1 MRLFVAIELDDVA
14 RQAIL
19 AEQNRL
25 KPFFEG
31 SGRSSLRWV
40 KPEHIHLTLVFLGEL
55 RQDDGDKVIE
65 VMSEAIQHDRF
76 AIVFGGLGVFPP
88 RGLPRVLW
96 LGLQHGSRDLVAVQ
110 QRIIKRLGRLDAVA
124 QERERTFRP
133 HLTLARWRTSTGA
146 DRRTVLG
153 LNKPEGIAQLAVT
166 HVALIQSRLSS
177 AGPSYTA
184 LCRTKLAATGGG
196 PLQSQP

>member
-1 MRLFVAIELDDVA
+1 MRLFVAIELDDAA

-19 AEQNRL
+19 VEQNRL
-25 KPFFEG
+25 KHAFED

-40 KPEHIHLTLVFLGEL
+40 KPEHIHLTLVFLGEV
-55 RQDDGDKVIE
+55 RPEDGDKVIQ

-76 AIVFGGLGVFPP
+76 AIAFGGLGIFPP

-96 LGLQHGSRDLVAVQ
+96 LGLQHGIREIVAVQ
-110 QRIIKRLGRLDAVA
+110 QQVVERLGRVDVVD
-124 QERERTFRP
+124 QERDRTFRP

-166 HVALIQSRLSS
+166 HVALVQSRLSS

-184 LCRTKLAATGGG
+184 LCRSELAATGAG

>member
-1 MRLFVAIELDDVA
+1 VAFELDDAA

-19 AEQNRL
+19 VEQNRL
-25 KPFFEG
+25 KHAFED

-40 KPEHIHLTLVFLGEL
+40 KPEHIHLTLVFLGEV
-55 RQDDGDKVIE
+55 RPEDGDKVIQ

-76 AIVFGGLGVFPP
+76 AIAFGGLGIFPP

-96 LGLQHGSRDLVAVQ
+96 LGLQHGIREVVAVQ
-110 QRIIKRLGRLDAVA
+110 QQVVERLGRVGVVG
-124 QERERTFRP
+124 QERDRTFRP

-153 LNKPEGIAQLAVT
+153 LNKPEDIAQLAVT
-166 HVALIQSRLSS
+166 HVTLVQSRLSS

-184 LCRTKLAATGGG
+184 LCRTELAATGAG

>member
-1 MRLFVAIELDDVA
+1 MRLFVAIELDDAA
-14 RQAIL
+14 RQAIH

-25 KPFFEG
+25 KSAFDG

-55 RQDDGDKVIE
+55 RQDDGDKVIQ
-65 VMSEAIQHDRF
+65 VMREAFDHDRF
-76 AIVFGGLGVFPP
+76 VIAFGGLGVFPSH
-88 RGLPRVLW
+88 GLPRVLW
-96 LGLQHGSRDLVAVQ
+96 LGVQQGIREVGAVQ
-110 QRIIKRLGRLDAVA
+110 HTVCERLARLNVVV
-124 QERERTFRP
+124 QEREGTFRP
-133 HLTLARWRTSTGA
+133 HLTLARWRRSTGS

-153 LNKPEGIAQLAVT
+153 QNNPGSIAQLAVT
-166 HVALIQSRLSS
+166 QVALIQSRLSS

-184 LCRTKLAATGGG
+184 LCRTKLAATGAG

>member
-1 MRLFVAIELDDVA
+1 MRLFVAIELDDAA

-19 AEQNRL
+19 VEQNRL
-25 KPFFEG
+25 KRFFDG
-31 SGRSSLRWV
+31 SDRSSLRWV

-55 RQDDGDKVIE
+55 QQDDGDKVIQA
-65 VMSEAIQHDRF
+65 MSEAIQHDRF
-76 AIVFGGLGVFPP
+76 AIAFGGLDIFPP

-96 LGLQHGSRDLVAVQ
+96 LGLQHGIRDVVAVQ
-110 QRIIKRLGRLDAVA
+110 RQIVERLGRLDVVT

-153 LNKPEGIAQLAVT
+153 LNKPEGIAPLAVT
-166 HVALIQSRLSS
+166 QVALIQSRLSS

-184 LCRTKLAATGGG
+184 LCRTELAVTGAG

>member
-1 MRLFVAIELDDVA
+1 MRLFVAIELDDAA

-19 AEQNRL
+19 VEQNRL
-25 KPFFEG
+25 KHAFED

-40 KPEHIHLTLVFLGEL
+40 KPEHIHLTLVFLGEV
-55 RQDDGDKVIE
+55 RPEDGDKVIQ

-76 AIVFGGLGVFPP
+76 AIAFGGLGIFPP

-96 LGLQHGSRDLVAVQ
+96 LGLQHGIREIVAVQ
-110 QRIIKRLGRLDAVA
+110 QQVVERLGRVDVVD
-124 QERERTFRP
+124 QERDRTFRP

-166 HVALIQSRLSS
+166 HVALVQSRLSS

-184 LCRTKLAATGGG
+184 LCRTKLAATGAG

>member
-1 MRLFVAIELDDVA
+1 MRLFAAIELDDAA

-19 AEQNRL
+19 VEQNRL
-25 KPFFEG
+25 KHAFED

-40 KPEHIHLTLVFLGEL
+40 KPEHIHLTLVFLGEV
-55 RQDDGDKVIE
+55 RPEDGDKVIQ

-76 AIVFGGLGVFPP
+76 AIAFGGLGIFPP

-96 LGLQHGSRDLVAVQ
+96 LGLQHGIREIVAVQ
-110 QRIIKRLGRLDAVA
+110 QQVVERLGRVDVVG
-124 QERERTFRP
+124 QERDRTFRP

-166 HVALIQSRLSS
+166 HVALVQSRLSS
-177 AGPSYTA
+177 AGPSYTTV
-184 LCRTKLAATGGG
+184 CRTELAATGAG

>member
-1 MRLFVAIELDDVA
+1 MRLFMAIELDDAA

-19 AEQNRL
+19 VEQNRL
-25 KPFFEG
+25 KHAFEG

-40 KPEHIHLTLVFLGEL
+40 KPEHIHLTLVFLGEV
-55 RQDDGDKVIE
+55 RPEDGDKVIQ

-76 AIVFGGLGVFPP
+76 AIAFGGLGIFPP

-96 LGLQHGSRDLVAVQ
+96 LGLQHGIREVVAVQ
-110 QRIIKRLGRLDAVA
+110 QQVVERLGRVDVVG
-124 QERERTFRP
+124 QERDRTFRP

-153 LNKPEGIAQLAVT
+153 LNTPEGIAQLAVT
-166 HVALIQSRLSS
+166 HVALVQSRLSS

-184 LCRTKLAATGGG
+184 LCRTELAATGAG

>member
-1 MRLFVAIELDDVA
+1 MRLFAAIELDDAA

-19 AEQNRL
+19 VEQNRL
-25 KPFFEG
+25 KHAFED

-40 KPEHIHLTLVFLGEL
+40 KPEHIHLTLVFLGEV
-55 RQDDGDKVIE
+55 RPEDGDKVIQ

-76 AIVFGGLGVFPP
+76 AIAFGGLGIFPP

-96 LGLQHGSRDLVAVQ
+96 LGLQHGIREIVAVQ
-110 QRIIKRLGRLDAVA
+110 QQVVERLGRVDVVD
-124 QERERTFRP
+124 QERDRTFRP
-133 HLTLARWRTSTGA
+133 HLTLAKWRTSTGA

-166 HVALIQSRLSS
+166 HVALVQSRLSS

-184 LCRTKLAATGGG
+184 LCRSELAATGAG

>member
-1 MRLFVAIELDDVA
+1 MRLFVAIELDDAA

-19 AEQNRL
+19 VEQNRL
-25 KPFFEG
+25 KRFFDG
-31 SGRSSLRWV
+31 SDRSSLRWV

-55 RQDDGDKVIE
+55 QQDDGDKVIQA
-65 VMSEAIQHDRF
+65 MSEAIQHDRF
-76 AIVFGGLGVFPP
+76 AIAFGGLDIFPP

-96 LGLQHGSRDLVAVQ
+96 LGLQHGIRDVVAVQ
-110 QRIIKRLGRLDAVA
+110 RQIVDVVT

-153 LNKPEGIAQLAVT
+153 LNKPEGIAPLAVT
-166 HVALIQSRLSS
+166 HVALIESRLSS

-184 LCRTKLAATGGG
+184 LCRTELAVTGAG

>member
-1 MRLFVAIELDDVA
+1 MRLFVAIELDDAA

-25 KPFFEG
+25 KHVFDG

-55 RQDDGDKVIE
+55 RQEDGDKV
-65 VMSEAIQHDRF
+65 VQAMSEAIQHDRF
-76 AIVFGGLGVFPP
+76 AIAFGGLGVFPP
-88 RGLPRVLW
+88 HGLPRVLW
-96 LGLQHGSRDLVAVQ
+96 LGVQHGLREVGAVQ
-110 QRIIKRLGRLDAVA
+110 QQVLERLGRLNVVA
-124 QERERTFRP
+124 QGRERTFRP
-133 HLTLARWRTSTGA
+133 HLTLARWRRSTGS

-153 LNKPEGIAQLAVT
+153 LNKPEGTVQLAVT
-166 HVALIQSRLSS
+166 QVALIQSRLSS

-184 LCRTKLAATGGG
+184 LCRSKLAVTGAG

>member
-1 MRLFVAIELDDVA
+1 MRLFVAIELDDAA
-14 RQAIL
+14 RRAIL

-25 KPFFEG
+25 KHVFDG
-31 SGRSSLRWV
+31 ASRSSLRWV

-55 RQDDGDKVIE
+55 RQDDGDKVIQ
-65 VMSEAIQHDRF
+65 VISEAIQHDRF
-76 AIVFGGLGVFPP
+76 AIAFGGLGIFPP

-96 LGLQHGSRDLVAVQ
+96 LGLQQGVREVVAVQ
-110 QRIIKRLGRLDAVA
+110 QQIVERLGRLDVVT
-124 QERERTFRP
+124 QERERTFSP

-146 DRRTVLG
+146 DRRTVIG
-153 LNKPEGIAQLAVT
+153 LNKPEGIAQLSVT

-177 AGPSYTA
+177 AGPSYTT
-184 LCRTKLAATGGG
+184 LCRTELAVTGAG

>member
-25 KPFFEG
+25 KPFFES

-76 AIVFGGLGVFPP
+76 AIAFGGLGVFPP

-124 QERERTFRP
+124 HERERTFRP